1 MPAAGAIWRT
11 VAAPIL
17 NEDKRM
23 TETFSATD
31 IEREHP
37 EYSAKSHLWRKYRD
51 LYVGGDTF
59 LEHADRYLVRRHK
72 EGGELYAERLC
83 RAFYENYAGSIVDW
97 YSATLFRRE
106 PVILF
111 EGKNDRG
118 KLFYNEFTEDCDL
131 KGTQF
136 AELFRKQ
143 FVEMLICGRSHIVV
157 DFPCVTHSV
166 ESRAQEDAAGKS
178 RAYLVAYSADDL
190 INWSRDPQGNYEW
203 VVLRTTGLRKEAID
217 ESQWTKHTRWVY
229 YDKTR
234 FRIYERLEKSGTQP
248 ETELIAEGIHGL
260 AKQQRVPLFD
270 MEVAEG
276 MWLLNKA
283 ASLQLE
289 HFNKSNALGWALT
302 MGLFAMPVIYSERD
316 WNQILGESYYIQL
329 GPQDRFGWTEP
340 QGAVYQIATDNLTR
354 LQEEIYRVCH
364 LTQAGGG
371 LSGGGM
377 QSGLSKQRD
386 FAITNEVL
394 RAYGD
399 AVKETMKRVLR
410 AIEAARED
418 DLAIGVTGIDE
429 FDIGDFGT
437 ELADAQ
443 QLLAMGIDS
452 PTLKKQV
459 FQKLALKYLCD
470 ARQEVKEQIAKEIE
484 GGV

>member
-1 MPAAGAIWRT
+1 
-11 VAAPIL
+11 
-17 NEDKRM
+17 M
-23 TETFSATD
+23 TETLSATD
-31 IEREHP
+31 VDREHP
-37 EYSAKSHLWRKYRD
+37 EYSARRHLWRKYRD

-59 LEHADRYLVRRHK
+59 LGNADQYLVRRHK
-72 EGGELYAERLC
+72 EGGELYAERLS
-83 RAFYENYAGSIVDW
+83 RAFYENYTGSIVDW
-97 YSATLFRRE
+97 YTATLFRRE

-111 EGKNDRG
+111 DGTNDRG
-118 KLFYNEFTEDCDL
+118 KEFYNEFTEDCDL

-157 DFPCVTHSV
+157 DFPRAHPV
-166 ESRAQEDAAGKS
+166 ESRAHEDAAGTS

-203 VVLRTTGLRKEAID
+203 VVLRTSGLSKATIHD
-217 ESQWTKHTRWVY
+217 SHWTKHTRWVY
-229 YDKTR
+229 YDKTA
-234 FRIYERLEKSGTQP
+234 FRIYERLEREGQSP
-248 ETELIAEGIHGL
+248 ATEMIAEGVHGL
-260 AKQQRVPLFD
+260 AKQNRVPLFD
-270 MEVAEG
+270 MDVAEG

-340 QGAVYQIATDNLTR
+340 QGNVYQIATENLTR
-354 LQEEIYRVCH
+354 LQEEIYRVCY
-364 LTQAGGG
+364 LAQAGGG
-371 LSGGGM
+371 LSGGSL

-386 FAITNEVL
+386 FAITSEVL

-399 AVKETMKRVLR
+399 AVKDSMKRVLR

-443 QLLAMGIDS
+443 QLLAMGMDS

-470 ARQEVKEQIAKEIE
+470 ARQDVKEQIAREIE
-484 GGV
+484 GRV

>member
-1 MPAAGAIWRT
+1 MIQ
-11 VAAPIL
+11 
-17 NEDKRM
+17 
-23 TETFSATD
+23 TFSATD

-37 EYSAKSHLWRKYRD
+37 EYAAKRLMWRKYRD
-51 LYVGGDTF
+51 LYAGGETF

-72 EGGELYAERLC
+72 EGGELYAERLS

-97 YSATLFRRE
+97 YTATLFRRE

-111 EGKNDRG
+111 DGKNDRARQ
-118 KLFYNEFTEDCDL
+118 FYNEFTENCDL

-136 AELFRKQ
+136 AEFFRKQ
-143 FVEMLICGRSHIVV
+143 FVDMLICGRSHIVV
-157 DFPCVTHSV
+157 DFPRIAHAV
-166 ESRAQEDAAGKS
+166 ESRAQEDAEGRSK
-178 RAYLVAYSADDL
+178 AYLVAYSADDL
-190 INWSRDPQGNYEW
+190 INWSRDQEGNYEW
-203 VVLRTTGLRKEAID
+203 VVLRTSGLRKDSIHK
-217 ESQWTKHTRWVY
+217 SQWTRQTRWVY
-229 YDKTR
+229 YDKTTY
-234 FRIYERLEKSGTQP
+234 RIYDQLETSGEP
-248 ETELIAEGIHGL
+248 SSIELIAEGVHGL
-260 AKQQRVPLFD
+260 AKQNRVPLFD
-270 MEVAEG
+270 LDVAEG

-302 MGLFAMPVIYSERD
+302 MGLFAMPVVYSERT
-316 WNQILGESYYIQL
+316 WNQMMGESYYIQL

-340 QGAVYQIATDNLTR
+340 QGNVYQIATDNLTR

-364 LTQAGGG
+364 LAQAGGG
-371 LSGGGM
+371 LSGGAL

-399 AVKETMKRVLR
+399 AVKDSMKRVLR

-418 DLAIGVTGIDE
+418 DLAIDVTAMDE
-429 FDIGDFGT
+429 FDIGDFGA

-443 QLLAMGIDS
+443 QLLALGIDS

-470 ARQEVKEQIAKEIE
+470 ARQEVKEEIAQEIE
-484 GGV
+484 NGV